1 MIRPR
6 IKKLFRLAFHRRED
20 AERDV
25 RDEIRLHVEL
35 RTEQLIGGGMAPD
48 EARKQAERKF
58 GSIEHVRP
66 KLEDAATHRETV
78 MRKRD
83 WWESFTQ
90 DLRYVL
96 RSLRR
101 SPTFALAVIVTL
113 ALGLGANAALFSLL
127 DRLYLQEPAGVTNA
141 KSVVRLYSEYDAP
154 DKQKQT
160 LSVLTP
166 PTWMEIAASLPAGD
180 QIAGYRSQTTTLGP
194 DDDSS
199 KGVVSWVV
207 GDLFGTLGVRI
218 VAGRNFTADE
228 TKPERFTPL
237 AIVGARVARDKF
249 GTEANALGKPFDL
262 GPHRYTIIGVADEA
276 FRGTEL
282 DAVDAWAPMNTN
294 IPWVNRP
301 ANPWYASKNSGF
313 INTLVRV
320 PDVAGRPALAFLAT
334 EAAKRTT
341 IVRDTSS
348 FATEFGPLNTMFAP
362 GVKPGVPRSE
372 SAIAMRLA
380 VVALLIL
387 VIACANVAN
396 LLLARATQRRREI
409 GVRVALG
416 VGRSRLV
423 RQLLTESVVLA
434 LLAGVAAVLVAAWT
448 GSALRAT
455 LLPNVR
461 WALPAVGIRAV
472 AFAVATA
479 IVAGLTAG
487 LAPALHASRPDLS
500 NALRGGAREGASH
513 RSLLRAGLLVTQI
526 ALSCVLLAGAGL
538 FVRSLTM
545 IESID
550 LGIDDKQIV
559 VASLNYSRE
568 SGHTADEAAL
578 LMTQMG
584 QRVARLPGVESV
596 SQSEQLP
603 MWGLSW
609 SPVFYSTGDSIPRL
623 DGASPFV
630 SFTSPRYFATM
641 GMHLDDGRGFRD
653 DDRQGT
659 EFVAV
664 VNRAFAR
671 VAWPGEPAVG
681 KCIIVGDTKKPCRR
695 IVGVV
700 ADSHYGGVI
709 EPPSMQYF
717 LPVTQV
723 DDDGKMPQAAAME
736 VRAQQGQSELVAAEV
751 LRLLRDNA
759 PRGFT
764 PMTRTLT
771 EQLGPQLRPW
781 RLGAA
786 LFTAAGVLALLV
798 AAVGIYGTIAYT
810 FSQRTQEIGVRIAL
824 GAQGSSIVALVLK
837 SSVALA
843 GVGVVAGTGIA
854 IWAGRFAKPLLY
866 ETSPDNP
873 LVLGGVALVLLV
885 VAVIASLVPALRA
898 KSVDPMEALRAE

>member
-1 MIRPR
+1 MIRPGIR
-6 IKKLFRLAFHRRED
+6 KLFRLAFHRRED
-20 AERDV
+20 AARDV

-35 RTEQLIGGGMAPD
+35 RTEQLIGGGMAPAA
-48 EARKQAERKF
+48 ARADAERRL
-58 GSIEHVRP
+58 GSVHELHEGM
-66 KLEDAATHRETV
+66 KAKATHREAV
-78 MRKRD
+78 MRKRE

-90 DLRYVL
+90 DVRYVL
-96 RSLRR
+96 RSLKR
-101 SPTFALAVIVTL
+101 SPTFALTVMVTL

-127 DRLYLQEPAGVTNA
+127 DRLYLQEPAGVANP

-154 DKQKQT
+154 NKQKQI
-160 LSVLTP
+160 LAVLTP

-180 QIAGYRSQTTTLGP
+180 QIAGYRSQSTTLGP
-194 DDDSS
+194 DGDSP

-228 TKPERFTPL
+228 TRPERFTPL
-237 AIVGARVARDKF
+237 AIVGARLARDRF
-249 GTEANALGKPFDL
+249 GTEASALGKPFDL

-301 ANPWYASKNSGF
+301 ADPWYASKNTGF

-320 PDVAGRPALAFLAT
+320 PDVAGRSALAVSAT

-341 IVRDTSS
+341 IIRDTSS
-348 FATEFGPLNTMFAP
+348 FATEFGPLNAMFAP

-372 SAIAMRLA
+372 SAIATRLA

-409 GVRVALG
+409 GVRLALG

-434 LLAGVAAVLVAAWT
+434 LLAGAAAVLVAAWT

-461 WALPAVGIRAV
+461 WALPAVGVRAIG
-472 AFAVATA
+472 FAVATA
-479 IVAGLTAG
+479 IVAGLIAG
-487 LAPALHASRPDLS
+487 LAPALHASRPDVS

-513 RSLLRAGLLVTQI
+513 RSLIRAGLLVTQI

-545 IESID
+545 VESID

-559 VASLNYSRE
+559 LAGLNYSRE

-578 LMTQMG
+578 VMTEMN

-596 SQSEQLP
+596 AQSEQWP

-623 DGASPFV
+623 DGASPFI

-641 GMHLDDGRGFRD
+641 GMRVADGRGFSD

-659 EFVAV
+659 ELVAV
-664 VNRAFAR
+664 VNKAFAR

-681 KCIIVGDTKKPCRR
+681 KCIVVGDAKNTCRR

-700 ADSHYGGVI
+700 ADAHYGGVI
-709 EPPSMQYF
+709 ESPSMQYF
-717 LPVTQV
+717 LPTTQV
-723 DDDGKMPQAAAME
+723 DDDGKMPQADAME
-736 VRAQQGQSELVAAEV
+736 VRAHPGQSELVAAEV
-751 LRLLRDNA
+751 LRLLRANA

-764 PMTRTLT
+764 PTTRTLT

-786 LFTAAGVLALLV
+786 LFTAASVLALII

-810 FSQRTQEIGVRIAL
+810 FSQRTHELGVRIAL
-824 GAQGSSIVALVLK
+824 GASTANIITIVLR
-837 SSVALA
+837 S
-843 GVGVVAGTGIA
+843 GVVLSALGVTLGSGLA

-866 ETSPDNP
+866 DTSPGNP
-873 LVLGGVALVLLV
+873 FVLGGVGIVLLA
-885 VAVIASLVPALRA
+885 VAVVASLVPAVRA

>member
-1 MIRPR
+1 MIRPG
-6 IKKLFRLAFHRRED
+6 IKRLFRLAFHRRED

-25 RDEIRLHVEL
+25 REEIRLHVEL
-35 RTEQLIGGGMAPD
+35 RMEQLIGGGMAPD
-48 EARKQAERKF
+48 AARAEAERRF
-58 GSIEHVRP
+58 GSLNGARP
-66 KLEDAATHRETV
+66 GLESNAKHREAV
-78 MRKRD
+78 MRRRE

-90 DLRYVL
+90 DVRYVL

-101 SPTFALAVIVTL
+101 SPTFALTVIVTL

-127 DRLYLQEPAGVTNA
+127 DRLYLQEPAGVANP
-141 KSVVRLYSEYDAP
+141 KSVVRLYSEYGGP
-154 DKQKQT
+154 NKQKQI
-160 LSVLTP
+160 LAVLTP
-166 PTWMEIAASLPAGD
+166 PTWMEIAASLPDGD
-180 QIAGYRSQTTTLGP
+180 QIAGYRSQSTTLGP
-194 DDDSS
+194 DSDSP

-228 TKPERFTPL
+228 TRPERFTPL
-237 AIVGARVARDKF
+237 AIVGARLARDRF

-262 GPHRYTIIGVADEA
+262 GPHRYTIIGVADEV

-301 ANPWYASKNSGF
+301 ADPWYASKNTGF

-320 PDVAGRPALAFLAT
+320 PNLAGRPALAVSAT

-341 IVRDTSS
+341 IIRDTSS
-348 FATEFGPLNTMFAP
+348 FATEFGPLNAMFAP

-372 SAIAMRLA
+372 SAIATRLA

-396 LLLARATQRRREI
+396 LLLARAAQRRREI
-409 GVRVALG
+409 GVRLALG

-434 LLAGVAAVLVAAWT
+434 LLAGAAAVFVAAWT
-448 GSALRAT
+448 GTALRAT

-461 WALPAVGIRAV
+461 WALPAVGVRAI
-472 AFAVATA
+472 AFAIVTA
-479 IVAGLTAG
+479 IVAGLIAG
-487 LAPALHASRPDLS
+487 LAPALHASRPDVS

-513 RSLLRAGLLVTQI
+513 RSFLRAGLLVTQI

-559 VASLNYSRE
+559 LAGLNYSRE
-568 SGHTADEAAL
+568 SGHTADEAAR
-578 LMTQMG
+578 LMTEIG
-584 QRVARLPGVESV
+584 QRVGRLPGVESV
-596 SQSEQLP
+596 SQSEQWP

-609 SPVFYSTGDSIPRL
+609 SPVFYSTGDSIPKL
-623 DGASPFV
+623 DGASPFI

-641 GMHLDDGRGFRD
+641 GMRVAEGRGFSD

-659 EFVAV
+659 ELVAV
-664 VNRAFAR
+664 VNKAFAR
-671 VAWPGEPAVG
+671 VAWPGESAVG
-681 KCIIVGDTKKPCRR
+681 KCIVVGDAKNTCRR

-717 LPVTQV
+717 LPTTQV
-723 DDDGKMPQAAAME
+723 DDDGKMPQASAME
-736 VRAQQGQSELVAAEV
+736 IRAHPGQAELVAAEV
-751 LRLLRDNA
+751 LRLLRANV

-764 PMTRTLT
+764 PTTRTLT

-786 LFTAAGVLALLV
+786 LFTAASMLALII

-810 FSQRTQEIGVRIAL
+810 FSQRTHEIGVRIAL
-824 GAQGSSIVALVLK
+824 GAQGSNIIALVLR
-837 SSVALA
+837 SSVAIA
-843 GVGVVAGTGIA
+843 AIGVVTGTVVA
-854 IWAGRFAKPLLY
+854 LWAGRFAKPLLY
-866 ETSPDNP
+866 DTSSNNP
-873 LVLGGVALVLLV
+873 YILGGVALVLLG
-885 VAVIASLVPALRA
+885 VAVVASLVPAIRA
-898 KSVDPMEALRAE
+898 RSVDPLEALRAE